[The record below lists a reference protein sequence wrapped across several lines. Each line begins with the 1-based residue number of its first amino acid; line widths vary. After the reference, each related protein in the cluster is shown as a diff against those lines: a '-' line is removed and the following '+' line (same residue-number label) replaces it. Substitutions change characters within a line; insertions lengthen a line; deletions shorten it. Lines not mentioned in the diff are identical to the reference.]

1 MRVGAKSKLIMA
13 KYYSAEQQV
22 QVVVSLLKAYGIN
35 RVIASPGTTNLTFV
49 ACLQHDPFFRVY
61 SAPEERSAAYM
72 AVGMAEESGE
82 PVVITCTGATASRN
96 YLPALT
102 EAFYRKLPVLAVTAT
117 QQRGAVGQYVPQVID
132 RSSLPADASVLSVHI
147 PVVKDDADKK
157 FAIFK
162 TNEALHCLRKD
173 GGGPVHINLETSYND
188 DFSVKELTEYK
199 KVDFYESTDTL
210 PAIPEGKIGVFVG
223 SHSAMSGEV
232 TEAIDR
238 FCDKYGAV
246 VYCDHTSN
254 YKGKYRFQYP
264 LVMSQ
269 DNWRSSV
276 SQLSMVVYIG
286 GVSGTYC
293 QPSAAQLWRVNPD
306 GMIRSVYGLP
316 GAVFKMRE
324 LDFFNRYASMAGEA
338 RASYIAECRAEYS
351 DVAAQIP
358 DTLPLSNIWVARY
371 LSQIIPENSV
381 LHFGILNSLR
391 SWNFFELPLSVNSY
405 CNVGGFGIDGPLS
418 TAIGGALAQPDR
430 LHFVVVGDLAFFYD
444 MNSLGNR
451 HIPQNLRILLIN
463 NGRGTEFTNY
473 NHPAYAFGADADTY
487 MAAAGHYGHQSPLLV
502 KHYAEDLGFQYLSAS
517 SKKDVEAHAAEFMN
531 TQTTE
536 QPMLLE
542 VFTDSA
548 LEDQALQIVRNLR
561 INSASLLENK
571 VRQMVGRKGVEVIKK
586 ILKK

>member
-1 MRVGAKSKLIMA
+1 MA
-13 KYYSAEQQV
+13 TKYYSAEQQI
-22 QVVVSLLKAYGIN
+22 QVVVSLLKAYGIS

-49 ACLQHDPFFRVY
+49 ACLQHDPFFQVY

-102 EAFYRKLPVLAVTAT
+102 EAFYRKLPILAVTAT
-117 QQRGAVGQYVPQVID
+117 QPRGIVGQYVPQVID
-132 RSSLPADASVLSVHI
+132 RSSMPADASVFSVHI
-147 PVVKDDADKK
+147 PIVKDNADKN
-157 FAIFK
+157 FAILK
-162 TNEALHCLRKD
+162 TNEALHYLHKN
-173 GGGPVHINLETSYND
+173 GGGPVHINLETSYD
-188 DFSVKELTEYK
+188 HDFSVKELAEYK
-199 KVDFYESTDTL
+199 KVKFYEL
-210 PAIPEGKIGVFVG
+210 PDDLPQVPEGRIGVFVG
-223 SHSAMSGEV
+223 SHSAMSDKL
-232 TEAIDR
+232 TKAIDH

-254 YKGKYRFQYP
+254 YRGGEYRFQYP

-276 SQLSMVVYIG
+276 SNLSMMVHIG
-286 GVSGTYC
+286 GVSGAYC

-316 GAVFKMRE
+316 DAVFQMRE
-324 LDFFNRYASMAGEA
+324 LDFFNRYASMTGES
-338 RASYIAECRAEYS
+338 RVSYIEECRTEYAE
-351 DVAAQIP
+351 VAAQIP
-358 DTLPLSNIWVARY
+358 ETLPFSNIWVARY
-371 LSQIIPENSV
+371 LSPMVPENSV
-381 LHFGILNSLR
+381 FHFGILNSLR
-391 SWNFFELPLSVNSY
+391 SWNFFELPLTVNTY

-430 LHFVVVGDLAFFYD
+430 LHFVALGDLAFFYD

-451 HIPQNLRILLIN
+451 HLPSNLRILLIN

-487 MAAAGHYGHQSPLLV
+487 MAAAGHYGRQSHYLV
-502 KHYAEDLGFQYLSAS
+502 KHYAEDLGFHYMSAI
-517 SKKDVEAHAAEFMN
+517 SKEEVEAQACEFMN
-531 TQTTE
+531 PKTTE
-536 QPMLLE
+536 RSMLFE

-548 LEDQALQIVRNLR
+548 LENEALQIVRSLCVG
-561 INSASLLENK
+561 SASLLENK
-571 VRQMVGRKGVEVIKK
+571 VRQIVGRKGVETIKK

>member
-1 MRVGAKSKLIMA
+1 MA
-13 KYYSAEQQV
+13 KYYSAEQQI

-49 ACLQHDPFFRVY
+49 ACLQHDPFFQVY

-82 PVVITCTGATASRN
+82 AVVITCTGATASRN
-96 YLPALT
+96 YLPGLT
-102 EAFYRKLPVLAVTAT
+102 EAFYRKLPVLAITAS
-117 QQRGAVGQYVPQVID
+117 QPRGSVGQYVPQVID
-132 RSSLPADASVLSVHI
+132 RSSLPADASVFSVHI
-147 PVVKDDADKK
+147 PIVKDNADKN
-157 FAIFK
+157 FAILK
-162 TNEALHCLRKD
+162 TNEALHCLRKN
-173 GGGPVHINLETSYND
+173 GGGPVHINLETSYD
-188 DFSVKELTEYK
+188 QDFSVKELPDYK
-199 KVDFYESTDTL
+199 KVEFYEVADNFPTV
-210 PAIPEGKIGVFVG
+210 PEGRIGVFVG
-223 SHSAMSGEV
+223 SHSAMSREL

-238 FCDKYGAV
+238 FCEKYGAV

-276 SQLSMVVYIG
+276 SNLLMMVHIG
-286 GVSGTYC
+286 GVSGAYC
-293 QPSAAQLWRVNPD
+293 QPSSARLWRVNPD

-316 GAVFKMRE
+316 EAVFQMRE
-324 LDFFNRYASMAGEA
+324 LDFFNYYASMAEEP
-338 RASYIAECRAEYS
+338 RASFVAECRAEYNE
-351 DVAAQIP
+351 VAVQIP
-358 DTLPLSNIWVARY
+358 EDLPFSNIWIAQC
-371 LSQIIPENSV
+371 LSSKIPENSV

-430 LHFVVVGDLAFFYD
+430 LHFIVVGDLAFFYD

-451 HIPQNLRILLIN
+451 HLPSNLRILLVN

-502 KHYAEDLGFQYLSAS
+502 KHYAEDLGFHYMSAT
-517 SKKDVEAHAAEFMN
+517 SKEEVEAQAAEFMN
-531 TQTTE
+531 PQTAE
-536 QPMLLE
+536 RPMLFE

-548 LEDQALQIVRNLR
+548 LEDQALQIVRSLR
-561 INSASLLENK
+561 VGSASLLENK
-571 VRQMVGRKGVEVIKK
+571 VRQIVGRKGVETIKK
-586 ILKK
+586 ILRK